1 MKKQKMPKD
10 INELAAKI
18 VALATGQEKPDP
30 EETPEE
36 EEPKKKKNK
45 KSKS

>member
-18 VALATGQEKPDP
+18 VALFKITHYRFFIVQ
-30 EETPEE
+30 
-36 EEPKKKKNK
+36 NYY
-45 KSKS
+45 

>member
-18 VALATGQEKPDP
+18 VALATQEKP
-30 EETPEE
+30 EKTPEP
-36 EEPKKKKNK
+36 EEPKQKKGKE
-45 KSKS
+45 SKS